1 MGQHHTVVG
10 GGTEQC
16 QSQGPRR
23 GKSNRVGA
31 GTSAFPPVSASL
43 SVCLSHPSCPPRPSP
58 THTHTHTCA
67 RMYAHTG
74 TLTYMHTHMH
84 ACTHMHTHT
93 HVHTYTTSSFLL
105 QSLFGAHGFSISD
118 IVPNLCCSVM
128 VLVSSHSLGLTQLVR
143 PTLQGSARMLSTP
156 LCQLCAQLS

>member
-1 MGQHHTVVG
+1 MGKCHTVVG

-31 GTSAFPPVSASL
+31 GTSAFPSSKCFPLCLPVL
-43 SVCLSHPSCPPRPSP
+43 SILSSQTLPNA
-58 THTHTHTCA
+58 HTHICT
-67 RMYAHTG
+67 RMHS
-74 TLTYMHTHMH
+74 HSH
-84 ACTHMHTHT
+84 ACTYAQTCTHT
-93 HVHTYTTSSFLL
+93 HVHMYTTSPFLL

-118 IVPNLCCSVM
+118 IIPNLCCLVM
-128 VLVSSHSLGLTQLVR
+128 VSVSSHSLGVTQLVS
-143 PTLQGSARMLSTP
+143 PTLQGSVRLLSTP

>member
-1 MGQHHTVVG
+1 MPKPRPQEGKEQQSG
-10 GGTEQC
+10 GRDFSLSSSEC
-16 QSQGPRR
+16 
-23 GKSNRVGA
+23 
-31 GTSAFPPVSASL
+31 FPLCLPVSSIL
-43 SVCLSHPSCPPRPSP
+43 SSQTLPN
-58 THTHTHTCA
+58 THTHTHM
-67 RMYAHTG
+67 R
-74 TLTYMHTHMH
+74 THV
-84 ACTHMHTHT
+84 CTHMHTHIHAHT
-93 HVHTYTTSSFLL
+93 HACMHTHAHVHTYTTSSFLL